1 MAEVALDIHEGGDDF
16 EMDEEG
22 DSKYSVFFTLWYSIL
37 LVSHIDIHIDIGTH
51 TKLQVIRLIRIASI
65 TNIVIMI

>member
-22 DSKYSVFFTLWYSIL
+22 DSKYSVFF
-37 LVSHIDIHIDIGTH
+37 HF
-51 TKLQVIRLIRIASI
+51 VIFNFISESY
-65 TNIVIMI
+65 